1 LGVANVDRCTQR
13 KNDSNCHR
21 TSAPNVAGIE
31 GLVSH
36 SCVMKL
42 GFSSVNQTA
51 VDETMSHDFP
61 RKAGKVMGSVL
72 LDEKC
77 VIFMSSL
84 PRWAAVKFY
93 ELS

>member
-1 LGVANVDRCTQR
+1 MLTDAHKERGTAIATELLHQ
-13 KNDSNCHR
+13 K
-21 TSAPNVAGIE
+21 VAGIE

-51 VDETMSHDFP
+51 HDETMSHDFP

-77 VIFMSSL
+77 VIIMSSL
-84 PRWAAVKFY
+84 PRWAAVNS
-93 ELS
+93 L